1 MQTCDIDLEAEMSKN
16 EQFAPFTVI
25 IGIPGDKTTQF
36 FICAGKEVVMES
48 KTFRDAI

>member
-25 IGIPGDKTTQF
+25 IGIPGDETTQF